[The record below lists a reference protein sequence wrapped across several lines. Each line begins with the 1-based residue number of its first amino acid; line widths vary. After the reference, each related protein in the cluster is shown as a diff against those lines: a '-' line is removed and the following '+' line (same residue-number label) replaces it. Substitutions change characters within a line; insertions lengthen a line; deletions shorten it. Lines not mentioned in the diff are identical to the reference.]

1 MNIKWSDSLRKIFT
15 VMLAIILIFFVSG
28 CAKHKGEFAF
38 KNFFEDQYKKMDDP
52 LEFEKNEKINWL
64 YIFKDVRS
72 VQNITITLL
81 KKEIVWVDISNK
93 SEQISALNNV
103 IYGKIENL
111 SDGNYRIIISLLNK
125 VIDQCEFVIY
135 SENQE

>member
-1 MNIKWSDSLRKIFT
+1 LRKIFPAI
-15 VMLAIILIFFVSG
+15 LAVVLIFVLGG
-28 CAKHKGEFAF
+28 CAKLKGEFAF
-38 KNFFEDQYKKMDDP
+38 KNFFEDQYKKLENP
-52 LEFEKNEKINWL
+52 LEFEKSEKIDWV

-72 VQNITITLL
+72 PQNIIVTLL

-111 SDGNYRIIISLLNK
+111 SDGDYRIVISQLNK
-125 VIDQCEFVIY
+125 VIDQRNFIIY
-135 SENQE
+135 SDEQE